1 MLIDV
6 RSSPLTVSE
15 ALDLLDSISAWLII
29 QEKWLK
35 GHPVQNQIK
44 ELYNDILFS
53 GQEEEMYRCR
63 IGPLTNCANKVT
75 KELKDRGLGFES
87 VAAQYDPI
95 SETIFVRV
103 YGFEGTREEWRDLQS
118 TGGKEYE
125 IVSEVE

>member
-1 MLIDV
+1 MAID
-6 RSSPLTVSE
+6 RAIQNESPV
-15 ALDLLDSISAWLII
+15 
-29 QEKWLK
+29 
-35 GHPVQNQIK
+35 
-44 ELYNDILFS
+44 S

-75 KELKDRGLGFES
+75 KELKDRGLGYDS
-87 VAAQYDPI
+87 VDAQYDPI